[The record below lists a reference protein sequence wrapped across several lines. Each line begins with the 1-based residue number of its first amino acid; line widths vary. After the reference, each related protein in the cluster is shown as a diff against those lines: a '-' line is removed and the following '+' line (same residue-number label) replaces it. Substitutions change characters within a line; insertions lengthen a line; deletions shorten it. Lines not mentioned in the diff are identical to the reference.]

1 MNLSKSRENVL
12 IYSGATSCIRLLTSD
27 VIFSVAVRNKMSS
40 IESLIFKSVNLSVNS
55 PRGED
60 S

>member
-1 MNLSKSRENVL
+1 ML
-12 IYSGATSCIRLLTSD
+12 IYSGATSCIRLLTRD